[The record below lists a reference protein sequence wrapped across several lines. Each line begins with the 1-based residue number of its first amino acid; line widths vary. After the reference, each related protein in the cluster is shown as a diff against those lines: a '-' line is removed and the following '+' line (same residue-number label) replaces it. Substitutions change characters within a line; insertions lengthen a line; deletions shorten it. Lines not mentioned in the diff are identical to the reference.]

1 MKNEK
6 IKGIKKICGMSK
18 SLNGLYDPRYLALYY
33 DISEN
38 RVFAKEIVSLD
49 HNSWMEDDAENIYY
63 LDDICEPVSMVDI
76 NEIVYTWKRMHPWIF
91 YPMEATKYLTHFSYG
106 SIVRVEKVYTKDGR
120 YFIYGQHGLP
130 IDVTDDQ
137 DAFIKTRF

>member
-6 IKGIKKICGMSK
+6 IKGIKKICSMSK
-18 SLNGLYDPRYLALYY
+18 SLNGFYDPRYLALYY

-49 HNSWMEDDAENIYY
+49 HNSWMEGDAENIYY